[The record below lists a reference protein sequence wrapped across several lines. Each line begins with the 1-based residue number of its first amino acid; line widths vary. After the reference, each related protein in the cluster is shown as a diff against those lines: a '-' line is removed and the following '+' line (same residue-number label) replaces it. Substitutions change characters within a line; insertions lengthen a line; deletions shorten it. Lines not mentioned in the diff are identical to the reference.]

1 MLEEKIFQ
9 VLKSKI
15 TDGGKKVTSISD
27 RTIMAE
33 AKRCGKQITEESQ
46 IEAGIVESLESL
58 TEYEGN
64 LSAVAAEVA
73 RKASTPPP
81 ATPPVPPVPPAPPV
95 TEEPAWAKAIREKME
110 AQEAKEANAQK
121 SAAQKAKLAEAA
133 ALLKAKGAV
142 HEKTLNTTLALHQ
155 FDDNL
160 TAEQIAEKALPLYN
174 TEYKEFFGDAPAPK
188 SAAPLSDEAKKSQQ
202 EAAQRALAKT
212 REKLGLKAP
221 VVATT

>member
-73 RKASTPPP
+73 RKAATPPP
-81 ATPPVPPVPPAPPV
+81 VPPIPPVPPVPPV

-121 SAAQKAKLAEAA
+121 SAAQKAKLTEAA

-142 HEKTLNTTLALHQ
+142 HEKTLTTTLALHQ

-188 SAAPLSDEAKKSQQ
+188 STAPLSDEAKKSQQ

-221 VVATT
+221 AAATT